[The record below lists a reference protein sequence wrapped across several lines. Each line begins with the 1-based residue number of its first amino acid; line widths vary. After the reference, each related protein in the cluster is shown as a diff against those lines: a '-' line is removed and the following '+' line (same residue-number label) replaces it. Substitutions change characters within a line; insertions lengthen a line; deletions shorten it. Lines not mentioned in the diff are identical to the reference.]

1 MKNKN
6 IKEKLCKKISIILPA
21 LNEEET
27 IGKVIDEIPRKNME
41 EKGYQVEII
50 VVDNGSSDRT
60 NLIARRKGVMVVTEL
75 KRGKACA
82 VKKGFETTDGDFVFI
97 LDADYTYPATY
108 IPQMLELLEGKYDV
122 VIGSRLKGKI
132 EKEAMSR
139 LNFVGNYLLALMA
152 SILYRTKISDLCTGY
167 WGLKRRVI
175 ENMKIDDAGF
185 ELEVNMFTEIAKKN
199 YRIGEIPIHYRRR
212 INPSKLNSLRD
223 GFKIGWELLRRRFC

>member
-27 IGKVIDEIPRKNME
+27 IGKVIDEIPKEDME
-41 EKGYQVEII
+41 KKGYRVEII

-97 LDADYTYPATY
+97 LDADYTYPAAY
-108 IPQMLELLEGKYDV
+108 IPQMLELLEEKYDV
-122 VIGSRLKGKI
+122 VIGSRLKGEI

-139 LNFVGNYLLALMA
+139 LNLVGNYLLALMA

-167 WGLKRRVI
+167 WGLKRKVI

>member
-1 MKNKN
+1 MQKV
-6 IKEKLCKKISIILPA
+6 SIILPA

-27 IGKVIDEIPRKNME
+27 IGKVIDEIPRKDME
-41 EKGYQVEII
+41 KKGYQVEIV

-60 NLIARRKGVMVVTEL
+60 KLIASRRGVMVVTEL

-167 WGLKRRVI
+167 WGLKREVI
-175 ENMKIDDAGF
+175 ENMKIDGVGF
-185 ELEVNMFTEIAKKN
+185 EIEVNMFTEIAKKD
-199 YRIGEIPIHYRRR
+199 YHIGEISIHYRRR
-212 INPSKLNSLRD
+212 VNPSKLNSLRD
-223 GFKIGWELLRRRFC
+223 GFKIWWELLRRRFC